1 MVVSVAWEQLSIVL
15 DTQMRTTSLLRS
27 LESLVSRRDKAGQ
40 KIATP
45 REILDRA
52 LRSKEREAALHSV
65 LHHYLPESADQEGPA
80 GAPLHPVIHRLSILL
95 PRRRTKRHRHQKRAL
110 LGNLLRRSPNLVRPP
125 WQPGD
130 RRTEDATRSAPRT

>member
-80 GAPLHPVIHRLSILL
+80 DAPLPPSD
-95 PRRRTKRHRHQKRAL
+95 P
-110 LGNLLRRSPNLVRPP
+110 SPEHSPAPEEDKTPP
-125 WQPGD
+125 APEACSARQPAPAVAESGKA
-130 RRTEDATRSAPRT
+130 TLATRR